1 MQKKSNKVTLNTLES
16 QIMISI
22 LISHVFSQGKNKI
35 DVVSKNTIC
44 IFLSWQFYASYLPEQ
59 RQHQGKRI
67 LGTRLV
73 SSSIIHGN
81 TDLLRDKLHV
91 IQR

>member
-35 DVVSKNTIC
+35 DVVSKNNIC
-44 IFLSWQFYASYLPEQ
+44 IFLS
-59 RQHQGKRI
+59 
-67 LGTRLV
+67 
-73 SSSIIHGN
+73 
-81 TDLLRDKLHV
+81 
-91 IQR
+91 

>member
-44 IFLSWQFYASYLPEQ
+44 IFLS
-59 RQHQGKRI
+59 
-67 LGTRLV
+67 
-73 SSSIIHGN
+73 
-81 TDLLRDKLHV
+81 
-91 IQR
+91 